1 MLIFT
6 KPHIFI
12 FQKTSVSGI
21 PSQNQIQPSLMQ
33 QHGKNV
39 YNQQPF
45 QPNNHQMQQ
54 QAMYTNHQQPQ
65 SMGMYQNQMPVQQ
78 PKTEQI
84 YAPVAHLQ
92 QKMIHQQKQAS
103 AQQVAKFSRYFW
115 FLNWLGLICCICIMQ
130 D

>member
-1 MLIFT
+1 M
-6 KPHIFI
+6 
-12 FQKTSVSGI
+12 
-21 PSQNQIQPSLMQ
+21 QPSLMQ
-33 QHGKNV
+33 QQGKNI

-54 QAMYTNHQQPQ
+54 QPMYTNQQPQ
-65 SMGMYQNQMPVQQ
+65 SMGMYQNQNSVP

-103 AQQVAKFSRYFW
+103 AHQVLYFKEKF
-115 FLNWLGLICCICIMQ
+115 LAC
-130 D
+130 

>member
-1 MLIFT
+1 MYSHVSFEKSRRVFENEFIIAN
-6 KPHIFI
+6 PNDYI

-45 QPNNHQMQQ
+45 QPNNHQMHQQ
-54 QAMYTNHQQPQ
+54 TMYANHQQPQ
-65 SMGMYQNQMPVQQ
+65 SMGMYQNQNPVQQ

-103 AQQVAKFSRYFW
+103 AQQVAKFTK
-115 FLNWLGLICCICIMQ
+115 
-130 D
+130 

>member
-1 MLIFT
+1 
-6 KPHIFI
+6 
-12 FQKTSVSGI
+12 
-21 PSQNQIQPSLMQ
+21 MQ

>member
-1 MLIFT
+1 ML
-6 KPHIFI
+6 H
-12 FQKTSVSGI
+12 FQKTSIPGI

-39 YNQQPF
+39 YNQHPF
-45 QPNNHQMQQ
+45 HQNNHQMQQ
-54 QAMYTNHQQPQ
+54 QTMYTNHHQPQ
-65 SMGMYQNQMPVQQ
+65 SMGMYQNQNTAPQ

-103 AQQVAKFSRYFW
+103 AQQVVEFTK
-115 FLNWLGLICCICIMQ
+115 
-130 D
+130 